1 MGAFYQD
8 WAASV
13 TRTPFGGLFR
23 GGFESLTLAQSH
35 LLLFFILS
43 GCLLALGTLAISL
56 GPVHSLAPRLNTFGE
71 AILPG
76 DAKRSTWLKRRLNLR
91 RNAELC
97 FLYENHSPAW
107 RQADFRRRWL
117 LREVVFFL
125 FLGAGLLWLHW
136 LFTPAYYA
144 DAFFPLHTLLFG
156 GAVLLN
162 TTLFCEGWPSE
173 RLVTHR
179 WEAGHINRASFA
191 GNLLLIWLIFA
202 WLPQAWGLDLTPLK
216 GRLAALAHL
225 AIQERNFLVIS
236 LLMLPATAFYGIAR
250 AITLNLRTKEIA
262 LTLALL
268 WMLLIALMPS
278 TLEILVNL
286 NQDPDDPR
294 RMPWLSMGNPF
305 EAVVELMWNSRVPE
319 AAIAPGIV
327 FYLVLYTGLVA
338 GSFTLAHR
346 RRRRQ
351 IRRHVP

>member
-1 MGAFYQD
+1 M
-8 WAASV
+8 
-13 TRTPFGGLFR
+13 
-23 GGFESLTLAQSH
+23 
-35 LLLFFILS
+35 
-43 GCLLALGTLAISL
+43 
-56 GPVHSLAPRLNTFGE
+56 
-71 AILPG
+71 
-76 DAKRSTWLKRRLNLR
+76 
-91 RNAELC
+91 
-97 FLYENHSPAW
+97 
-107 RQADFRRRWL
+107 
-117 LREVVFFL
+117 
-125 FLGAGLLWLHW
+125 
-136 LFTPAYYA
+136 
-144 DAFFPLHTLLFG
+144 
-156 GAVLLN
+156 
-162 TTLFCEGWPSE
+162 
-173 RLVTHR
+173 
-179 WEAGHINRASFA
+179 
-191 GNLLLIWLIFA
+191 
-202 WLPQAWGLDLTPLK
+202 DLTPLK